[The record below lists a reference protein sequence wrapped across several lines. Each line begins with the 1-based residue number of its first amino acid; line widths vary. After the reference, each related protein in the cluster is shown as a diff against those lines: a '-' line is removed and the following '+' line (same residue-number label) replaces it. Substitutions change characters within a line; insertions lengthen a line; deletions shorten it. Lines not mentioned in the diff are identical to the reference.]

1 MTFACKCASPM
12 WPFMVV
18 SKTCKQMWIGQYLN
32 LSISKKYY
40 PIPISGRYLNKR
52 LLEAAV
58 SPIPLLKSILE
69 LISLSYL
76 ECCLES
82 HPLATYMDHSLSI
95 VTAQNCWTWFQ
106 GGPPK
111 YIPIWILTSLVHPQL
126 DKHFW

>member
-18 SKTCKQMWIGQYLN
+18 SKTCKQMSSGQYLN
-32 LSISKKYY
+32 RSISKKYY

-95 VTAQNCWTWFQ
+95 VTAQNC
-106 GGPPK
+106 
-111 YIPIWILTSLVHPQL
+111 
-126 DKHFW
+126 